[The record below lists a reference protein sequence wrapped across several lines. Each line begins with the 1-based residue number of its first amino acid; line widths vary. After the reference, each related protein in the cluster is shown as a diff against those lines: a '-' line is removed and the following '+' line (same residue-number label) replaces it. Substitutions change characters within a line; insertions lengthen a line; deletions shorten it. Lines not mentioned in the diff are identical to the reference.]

1 MSLVLSQLQWADR
14 GDTKQK
20 WWDAMEE
27 VGPEWL
33 AGQDETIGVMSTE
46 KLTEDFKME
55 GGGEK
60 VSQEKAKS
68 FRTALRISQICF
80 KSLED
85 FQQNGR

>member
-1 MSLVLSQLQWADR
+1 MNLVLSKLYWADR

-20 WWDAMEE
+20 GWDAIEE

-33 AGQDETIGVMSTE
+33 AGQDETVGVMSTE
-46 KLTEDFKME
+46 MLSEDFKME
-55 GGGEK
+55 GGGDK

-85 FQQNGR
+85 FQQSGL